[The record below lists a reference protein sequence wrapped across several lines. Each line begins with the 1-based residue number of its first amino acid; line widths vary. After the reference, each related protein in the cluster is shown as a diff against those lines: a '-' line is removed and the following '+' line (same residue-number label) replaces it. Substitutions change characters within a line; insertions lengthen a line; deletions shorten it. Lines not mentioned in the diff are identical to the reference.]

1 MTRDELQRMAVF
13 QLKNERRLILQWAT
27 GCGKSLVA
35 IRFIYRNPSMRTLIL
50 VPEQNNIQNWEDEFK
65 KFDVSRGNVTI
76 QCYASFKKYKDTK
89 WDFLV
94 FDEMPHLDTEKRLAI
109 CRSVSA
115 DYILALGAVI
125 DDDERN
131 SMESVYGQFYKHVIS
146 LSRAIALGILPTPK
160 VTVLHM
166 QLDDTDKKFWLN
178 GRSYTALGYYGELK
192 KKVDGTVSAF
202 NNNANKYNKMRML
215 SAGSERKRFL
225 GSQKEIILKR
235 LCDSLEG
242 KGKRFLCFCS
252 SIEQAEKLGG
262 EKAFTSK
269 SPKSFDHLNK
279 FNNHEIDSL
288 YVVGKLIEGQNLKDI
303 DCGII
308 GQLGGTQRIT
318 VQECGRIL
326 RSTNPE
332 IYIPIFD
339 DTKDNDF
346 LYTLTS
352 SIPREYIQHYN
363 F

>member
-1 MTRDELQRMAVF
+1 MTRDELQDAAVRR
-13 QLKNERRLILQWAT
+13 LERERRLICQWAT
-27 GCGKSLVA
+27 GTGKSNVVLK
-35 IRFIYRNPSMRTLIL
+35 FLQKHPGFQCLIL
-50 VPEQNNIQNWEDEFK
+50 VPEQNNIQNWLDEFR
-65 KFDVSRGNVTI
+65 KFNVPTDGVSVI
-76 QCYASFKKYKDTK
+76 CYASFHKQVHTE
-89 WDFLV
+89 WNLLV
-94 FDEMPHLDTEKRLAI
+94 FDEMPHIDTEKRLAI
-109 CRSVSA
+109 CNSVSG

-125 DDDERN
+125 DEDERQ
-131 SMESVYGQFYKHVIS
+131 SLESVYGKFDKSVVS
-146 LSRAIALGILPTPK
+146 LSNAIAMGILPKPK

-166 QLDDTDKKFWLN
+166 QLDDTDKKFWMN
-178 GRSYTALGYYGELK
+178 GRSYSALGYYGELK

-202 NNNANKYNKMRML
+202 NNNANKFNKMRML

-225 GSQKEIILKR
+225 GSQKEIILKK
-235 LCDSLEG
+235 LCDSLEQ